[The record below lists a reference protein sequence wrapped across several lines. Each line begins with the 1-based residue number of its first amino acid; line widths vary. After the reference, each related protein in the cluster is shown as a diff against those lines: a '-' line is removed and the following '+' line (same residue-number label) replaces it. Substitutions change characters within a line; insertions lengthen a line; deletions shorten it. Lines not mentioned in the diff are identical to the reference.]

1 MGEVLIMSKKEIDRY
16 SVIRQV
22 LSKKL
27 RQNQAAEILGISTR
41 QLRTLQNRIKN
52 EGAQGIISRNRG
64 KSGNHKKPRFLKQQV
79 LALVKEKYEDCGPTF
94 TKEKLESW
102 HEIQISEETIRL
114 WMIEA
119 HLWVPKTSR
128 KKSHLSRLRRDCFG
142 ELIQGDASI
151 HRWFGDDLPLVTA
164 TVLVDDATSTL
175 TSLVFSEG
183 ETTESYFC
191 ALKQHIERYGIPRA
205 LYTDKDSAFIPA
217 RRVGTTQV
225 QRALKELDT
234 ELILANSP
242 QAKGR
247 VERMNRTLQDR
258 LVKEFRLRGI
268 KTIEQ
273 ANAFAK
279 EYVEEHNNKFSK
291 KPKSSFDAHR
301 PSDGYDIE
309 RILSIRAT
317 RTVLSDCIFQY
328 NKNFFV
334 IQNISDTRRLKGMK
348 VDIYSNIKG
357 QMRVFLQEQELTV
370 KLWGQIEAPQ
380 VLSRKDV
387 VIRKPR
393 GRKAQSS
400 LHPWKH
406 FSHTAVFERAVKAK
420 IREEMQLVV

>member
-1 MGEVLIMSKKEIDRY
+1 MGETWTMSRREVDRY
-16 SVIRQV
+16 MIIQKV
-22 LSKKL
+22 LYKELK
-27 RQNQAAEILGISTR
+27 QNKAAEILGISAR
-41 QLRTLQNRIKN
+41 QLRTLQARVKN
-52 EGAQGIISRNRG
+52 TGPRGIISKHRG
-64 KSGNHKKPRFLKQQV
+64 KSGNHRKPKLLKQKV
-79 LALVKEKYEDCGPTF
+79 LLLLKEKYEDCGPTF
-94 TKEKLESW
+94 TKEKLELW
-102 HEIQISEETIRL
+102 HDIRISEETLRL

-191 ALKQHIERYGIPRA
+191 ALKQHIGRYGIPRA
-205 LYTDKDSAFIPA
+205 LYTDKDAAIVPA
-217 RRVGTTQV
+217 RGIGTTQV
-225 QRALKELDT
+225 QRALRELDT

-247 VERMNRTLQDR
+247 VERINRTLQDR

-268 KTIEQ
+268 RTIEQ
-273 ANAFAK
+273 ANAFAR
-279 EYVEEHNNKFSK
+279 EYVEEHNKKFSK

-309 RILSIRAT
+309 RILSIRET

-348 VDIYSNIKG
+348 VDIYSNTKG
-357 QMRVFLQEQELTV
+357 QMRVFLKDQEVAVEF
-370 KLWGQIEAPQ
+370 WGQIEVPQ
-380 VLSRKDV
+380 ELTRKEV
-387 VIRKPR
+387 VIGKTREYR
-393 GRKAQSS
+393 TQSAS
-400 LHPWKH
+400 HPWKR
-406 FSHTAVFERAVKAK
+406 FQHTAAFERAVKAK
-420 IREEMQLVV
+420 IREEMKLMI